1 MNNIEPL
8 LDNTLILSKTDN
20 IEFIINKPQKE
31 KIILSSTDKP
41 HEGNGNAYYT
51 IMQNNNKITIYYRG
65 LNIPNFNTL
74 TEVCMGKEYT
84 CYAESDDGLNF
95 IKKDNNILLHDGA
108 SHNLFPLYL
117 NNELHAIGG
126 TQFTNDGLILLKYH
140 NDCFTKV
147 RKLLDGK
154 QLLQGQCHPNH
165 FDTHNVVLYDEQ
177 NKQYNIYIR
186 YNGKLKR
193 QIQYTITTDFLHFT
207 KFNMLQYVNFNS
219 HIYNPNIFY
228 YPNSK
233 YFISFPT
240 SHIQE
245 NFIKKG
251 MFGFSKDGYNFKILD
266 FNVCDDINISYMV
279 AHGMIL
285 STINNKMYIY
295 IHELDTANLICYSYE
310 LHRIGSIKCKDIG
323 TITLGLFN
331 IVSDNFKLN
340 YKTKENGYI
349 KVYLYNMD
357 DLLLSES
364 ENLCGNEF
372 SKPIIWT
379 NNIILSNEIKYKLK
393 FELNNASLYSLVL

>member
-8 LDNTLILSKTDN
+8 LDNTLILNKTNN
-20 IEFIINKPQKE
+20 IEIIINKPQKE
-31 KIILSSTDKP
+31 KNVLFNDKP
-41 HEGNGNAYYT
+41 HEGIGNAYYT
-51 IMQNNNKITIYYRG
+51 VMQNNNKITIYYRG
-65 LNIPNFNTL
+65 LNIPNNKVSHEF
-74 TEVCMGKEYT
+74 CMGKEYT

-95 IKKDNNILLHDGA
+95 IKKDNNILLHNGV
-108 SHNLFPLYL
+108 SHNLFPFNL

-126 TQFTNDGLILLKYH
+126 TQFNSNGLILFKYC
-140 NDCFTKV
+140 NDKFIEV
-147 RKLLDGK
+147 RKLLDGS
-154 QLLQGQCHPNH
+154 QLLKGQSHPNH
-165 FDTHNVVLYDEQ
+165 FDTHNLVLYDEQ

-186 YNGKLKR
+186 YNGFKKR
-193 QIQYTITTDFLHFT
+193 QVQYTTTTDFLHFT
-207 KFNMLQYVNFNS
+207 KFNLLQYVNFDTD
-219 HIYNPNIFY
+219 IYNPNIFY

-240 SHIQE
+240 SHNQK

-266 FNVCDDINISYMV
+266 FNVCDDINIAYMA

-285 STINNKMYIY
+285 SSINNKMYIY
-295 IHELDTANLICYSYE
+295 IHEVNTTNLICYSYE
-310 LHRIGSIKCKDIG
+310 LHRIGAIKCNNMG
-323 TITLGLFN
+323 TITLGPFN

-340 YKTKENGYI
+340 YKTEENGYI

-357 DLLLSES
+357 NLLLSES

-379 NNIILSNEIKYKLK
+379 NNIILSNDIKYKLK